1 MGVLGELF
9 PGPKIRDE
17 STDAGNGEQWQ
28 LGPIDLD
35 NRTVQVQRVAPAE
48 PSAAPAAAPS
58 AVPSDEGDGSEA
70 RDG

>member
-17 STDAGNGEQWQ
+17 STEAGNGQQWR

-35 NRTVQVQRVAPAE
+35 NRTVQVQRVEAEEPAE
-48 PSAAPAAAPS
+48 DPEPDDEPS
-58 AVPSDEGDGSEA
+58 GDT
-70 RDG
+70 